1 MQRFHDDENF
11 LLFVYFIRE
20 IRNEIIEQ
28 LDNLSKFFSTRSVCI
43 WFFEI
48 SFATICKKEE
58 KKNWKKIKFSREIYR
73 LVIFTS

>member
-11 LLFVYFIRE
+11 LFVYFIRE

-48 SFATICKKEE
+48 SFATIYKKKEE
-58 KKNWKKIKFSREIYR
+58 EKKLEKNKI
-73 LVIFTS
+73 L

>member
-11 LLFVYFIRE
+11 LFVYFIRE

-58 KKNWKKIKFSREIYR
+58 KKNWKKIKFSRKIYR

>member
-48 SFATICKKEE
+48 SFATIYKKEE
-58 KKNWKKIKFSREIYR
+58 EEKKLEKNKI
-73 LVIFTS
+73 L

>member
-48 SFATICKKEE
+48 SFATIYKKEE
-58 KKNWKKIKFSREIYR
+58 KKKLEKNKI
-73 LVIFTS
+73 L